1 MSIKMNNITLSID
14 ADISEL
20 KKKAFKKLNIT
31 ESEVKTF
38 KILRESIDARR
49 KDSIKLN
56 YSVEIECEGEARL
69 VTKASSKD
77 IILEKIENEAEFEF
91 GSKKMKC
98 RPVIIGM
105 GPAGMFAGLLMAQNG
120 YKPVIFERGQA
131 VDERSKTV
139 AAFWKNGKLDLNS
152 NVQFGEGG
160 AGTFSD
166 GKLTTRIKDKRCSL
180 VLNEFVANGAPEDI
194 IYNGKPHIGTDVL
207 KTVVKNIRNKIIEL
221 GGEIKFSSTLEDII
235 IKDSKISSI
244 KVNGDEINCENLILA
259 IGHSSRDT
267 YTMLYNRGVLM
278 ESKAFAIG
286 ARVEH
291 LRTVI
296 DEAQYGKYA
305 EHPKLMS
312 ADYRLT
318 HTSKKLARSVY
329 SFCMCPGGVI
339 SAASSE
345 EEMLVTNG
353 MSYHARNGKNS
364 NSAIVVSVSPDDF
377 LGNSPLAGMEF
388 QRYYERLAFK
398 AGGGSYKAP
407 VQKVADFLNDKV
419 STKLGKVIP
428 TYKPGYEFSDMRK
441 CLPDYVCDALK
452 EGFMS
457 FENKIKGFTSEDAVL
472 TGIETRTSAP
482 LRMIRN
488 EMLQSLSAEGLYPTG
503 EGAGFAGGIIS
514 AAVDGIKSAERLMAI
529 YKPSN

>member
-1 MSIKMNNITLSID
+1 MSIKLNNIILPINE
-14 ADISEL
+14 DISEL
-20 KKKAFKKLNIT
+20 KKKAFKKLNI
-31 ESEVKTF
+31 SEGNVKAF
-38 KILRESIDARR
+38 RILRESIDARR

-56 YSVEIECEGEARL
+56 YSVEVECKGEAKL
-69 VTKASSKD
+69 VAKVNNKD
-77 IILEKIENEAEFEF
+77 IILEKPEDEVEFKF
-91 GSKKMKC
+91 GIKKMKC

-120 YKPVIFERGQA
+120 YKPIIFERGEA
-131 VDERSKTV
+131 IDERSKTV
-139 AAFWKNGKLDLNS
+139 EAFWKSGKLNVNS

-180 VLNEFVANGAPEDI
+180 VLKEFVENGASEDI
-194 IYNGKPHIGTDVL
+194 IYNGKPHIGTDIL
-207 KTVVKNIRNKIIEL
+207 KTVVKNIRTKIIQL

-235 IKDSKISSI
+235 IEDSKVSSI
-244 KVNGDEINCENLILA
+244 RINGDEIKCENLILA

-267 YTMLYNRGVLM
+267 YKMLFDRGVMM

-318 HTSKKLARSVY
+318 YTSKKLSRGVY

-339 SAASSE
+339 CAAASE
-345 EEMLVTNG
+345 ESMLVTNG

-388 QRYYERLAFK
+388 QRYYERFAFET
-398 AGGGSYKAP
+398 GGGNYKAP
-407 VQKVADFLNDKV
+407 VQRVTDFLNDKV
-419 STKLGKVIP
+419 STKLGNVSP
-428 TYKPGYEFSDMRK
+428 TYKPGYVFSDMRK
-441 CLPDYVCDALK
+441 CLPYYVCDALK
-452 EGFMS
+452 EGIMN
-457 FENKIKGFTSEDAVL
+457 FENKLKGFTSEDALL

-482 LRMIRN
+482 LRILRN
-488 EMLQSLSAEGLYPTG
+488 EMLQSLSAQGLYPTG
-503 EGAGFAGGIIS
+503 EGAGYAGGIIS
-514 AAVDGIKSAERLMAI
+514 AAVDGIKTAESFMAEF
-529 YKPSN
+529 KPNN